1 MVMTDL
7 VARSGPDPRPER
19 ATPSR
24 VLVVDDSVV
33 VRQLVARVL
42 GAEPTT
48 ELAGVAPNGRI
59 ALEKIARLR
68 PDVVLLDLE
77 MPEMD
82 GFETLA
88 EIRRTYPTLPVIIF
102 SHLTSAGAA
111 ATLEALAQGA
121 TAFALKPRA
130 DGIGLAE
137 AQVRDDLLPLIAGVR
152 PLARAS
158 VVRAVETVA
167 LPRRTT
173 EVSAIVVAVSTG
185 GPNALAEIVPSLP
198 ADLSVPIFVVQHM
211 PAVFTKMLAERLD
224 RLSSV
229 SVVEATDGEP
239 AVPGRIYIAPGG
251 RHLSLAGSMIAGNV
265 RIHLTDD
272 APENSCRPAA
282 DVLFRA
288 AAAAYGPET
297 LAVVLTGMGSDG
309 LRGCGAV
316 RAAGGYVIAQTEAS
330 AIVASMP
337 AAIAAAGL
345 ADAVVPLD
353 QMAAELIRK
362 TRTNA
367 APNG

>member
-1 MVMTDL
+1 MSMTAVRDSVL
-7 VARSGPDPRPER
+7 TA
-19 ATPSR
+19 PSR

-42 GAEPTT
+42 AAEAST

-59 ALEKIARLR
+59 ALEKIARLN
-68 PDVVLLDLE
+68 PDIVLLDLE

-88 EIRRTYPTLPVIIF
+88 EIRRSYPRLPVIIF

-137 AQVRDDLLPLIAGVR
+137 AQVRDELLPLIMSVR
-152 PLARAS
+152 PFAPAI
-158 VVRAVETVA
+158 VTRAVATVER
-167 LPRRTT
+167 PRHSAA
-173 EVSAIVVAVSTG
+173 VSAIVVAVSTG
-185 GPNALAEIVPSLP
+185 GPNALAAIVPSLP
-198 ADLSVPIFVVQHM
+198 ADLSVPVFVVQHM

-229 SVVEATDGEP
+229 TVVEATDGEP

-251 RHLSLAGSMIAGNV
+251 RHLSLTGSMVAGNV
-265 RIHLTDD
+265 RIQLTDD
-272 APENSCRPAA
+272 PPENSCRPAG

-288 AAAAYGPET
+288 AASVYGPST

-309 LRGCGAV
+309 LRGCEAV
-316 RAAGGYVIAQTEAS
+316 RAAGGYVFAQSEAS
-330 AIVASMP
+330 SVVASMP
-337 AAIAAAGL
+337 AAVANAGL
-345 ADAVVPLD
+345 TDAVVPLGEIALELVRWTS
-353 QMAAELIRK
+353 AARDSNT
-362 TRTNA
+362 TRGTR
-367 APNG
+367 